1 MSGLPSEYIR
11 DFIAYNSK
19 KKISDS
25 ANIADKAKEI
35 IYGDRE
41 RVYGHPGKNLE
52 LIAKFWSDY
61 LGADIKADNVC
72 DMMILLK
79 LSRLKNT
86 PDHEDSMVDLI
97 GYTLLKKRI
106 KE

>member
-1 MSGLPSEYIR
+1 M
-11 DFIAYNSK
+11 NM
-19 KKISDS
+19 
-25 ANIADKAKEI
+25 ADKAKEI

-41 RVYGHPGKNLE
+41 QVYGHPGKNLE
-52 LIAKFWSDY
+52 LIAQFWSAY
-61 LGADIKADNVC
+61 LGVEITADNVC

>member
-1 MSGLPSEYIR
+1 MS
-11 DFIAYNSK
+11 
-19 KKISDS
+19 
-25 ANIADKAKEI
+25 IADKAKEI

-41 RVYGHPGKNLE
+41 QVYGHPAKNLE
-52 LIAKFWSDY
+52 LIAQFWSAY
-61 LGADIKADNVC
+61 LGVDITADNVC
-72 DMMILLK
+72 DMMVLLK
-79 LSRLKNT
+79 LARLKNT